1 MSFFYLDER
10 KIPFTEGDNIL
21 KAALEAG
28 VAIPHFCYHA
38 ALGSLGA
45 CRLCAVEIPQDKK
58 GKGPRVTM
66 SCLEPAR
73 EGMRV
78 SLSAAQ
84 AVRARQGVIEMLMTN
99 HPHDCPVCDEG
110 GECHLQDMTVAC
122 GPAYRR
128 YRGRKRTFPN
138 QDLGPLVHH
147 EMNRCITCYLCTR
160 FYRDYALGTDLGAM
174 RLRNE
179 MYFGRFTDGPLESP
193 FAGNLVEICPTGVFT
208 DKVFRRS
215 FARVWDL
222 ETAPSICPHCSV
234 GCNIL
239 PGARQG
245 TLRRVRNR
253 HHPDINRYFICD
265 RGRYG
270 HAYSEHPGRPLLA
283 HINGVITDHEAALS
297 AAAEYV
303 RKAGKALGV
312 LASAREDLECLA
324 IMNHLARKT
333 GGIFAAFSDPATE
346 AATEAAVAC
355 LRENGPAPC
364 LAEIEQSDAVL
375 VVGDLTGHA
384 PMMDLAVRQ
393 AVSHEASLA
402 LLHSTPAP
410 LARFCSLD
418 ALLPPGEIPAWMDGL
433 YGLLKDKKAP
443 GGDDRATFATALLGA
458 GRPLFLG
465 VAEAMGVDAIHA
477 MTRLAAASK
486 GRVAFALP
494 GPDACGA
501 ALFHPVGGAEAL
513 LDAIE
518 AGRVKALL
526 VAGQDPVGSGPLAGR
541 WQKACGKLDTLIVLD
556 CINTATV
563 RAADILLPVAAWAER
578 SGIFVNYEGRVQAFG
593 KAYERHPP
601 LPAGA
606 ETIRNIAQLL
616 GLDPPDATALLHA
629 AMPGFYIPLPGDP
642 GRHAPAIF
650 FPARRRSVRSKPK
663 TGDWQAALCTW
674 YGEDALAGFAP
685 DLAGLA
691 PKNVVRM
698 SAHAAGSIGAGNGA
712 RLVLRGGSG
721 SVEMKLVHDPAM
733 AESAVGLSRQALSA
747 IGAAH
752 GDFIRIEAAI

>member
-10 KIPFTEGDNIL
+10 RIPFTEGDNIL

-28 VAIPHFCYHA
+28 VTIPHFCYHT

-45 CRLCAVEIPQDKK
+45 CRLCAVEIPEDRK

-73 EGMRV
+73 EGLRV
-78 SLSAAQ
+78 SVSAGR
-84 AVRARQGVIEMLMTN
+84 AVQARQGVIEFLMTN

-110 GECHLQDMTVAC
+110 GECRLQDMTVAC

-147 EMNRCITCYLCTR
+147 EMNRCITCYRCTR
-160 FYRDYALGTDLGAM
+160 FYRDYALGSDLGAM
-174 RLRNE
+174 RLSNE

-234 GCNIL
+234 GCNTL
-239 PGARQG
+239 PGARHG

-253 HHPDINRYFICD
+253 HHPDINRYFLCD

-283 HINGVITDHEAALS
+283 HINGAITDYEAALN
-297 AAAEYV
+297 AASECM

-324 IMNHLARKT
+324 IMNYLARKT
-333 GGIFAAFSDPATE
+333 VGIFAAFSDPMTE
-346 AATEAAVAC
+346 AATEAAVAR
-355 LRENGPAPC
+355 LREFGPPPC

-393 AVSHEASLA
+393 AVRHGASLA

-418 ALLPPGEIPAWMDGL
+418 ALLPPREMPAWMDGL
-433 YGLLKDKKAP
+433 HGLLRDKKAA

-458 GRPLFLG
+458 GQPLFLG
-465 VAEAMGVDAIHA
+465 VAETMGADAIHA
-477 MTRLAAASK
+477 MTRLSAASG

-494 GPDACGA
+494 GPNACGA
-501 ALFHPVGGAEAL
+501 ALFHPDGGAEAL

-518 AGRVKALL
+518 SGRLKALL
-526 VAGQDPVGSGPLAGR
+526 VAGQDPIGTGPLAGR
-541 WQKACGKLDTLIVLD
+541 WQKACGKLDALIVLD
-556 CINTATV
+556 CINTATA

-578 SGIFVNYEGRVQAFG
+578 TGIFVNYEGRAQAFG

-601 LPAGA
+601 LPAGT
-606 ETIRNIAQLL
+606 EVIRDIAQLL
-616 GLDPPDATALLHA
+616 GLDPPDATALLQA
-629 AMPGFYIPLPGDP
+629 LIPDFSIPSPGDP
-642 GRHAPAIF
+642 GRYVPSIS
-650 FPARRRSVRSKPK
+650 FPARRRSIRSKLQ

-691 PKNVVRM
+691 PEDAARM
-698 SAHAAGSIGAGNGA
+698 APDTARAADLADGAC
-712 RLVLRGGSG
+712 VTLRGKAG
-721 SVEMKLVHDPAM
+721 SVEMELVLDPAM
-733 AESAVGLSRQALSA
+733 ADGTVGLSRQALSA
-747 IGAAH
+747 IGAVH